1 VELLLVQHLTVSL
14 PLFLV
19 IDSHTKNH
27 KLWPVPKMLKSNSSS
42 SSSSSSKWQFAA
54 LRIKNHVRQHPIP
67 FPLGLIL
74 WHTSGI
80 LAAITRKGK
89 RSAKQ
94 KSSKT
99 CELQNT

>member
-14 PLFLV
+14 SLFLV

-27 KLWPVPKMLKSNSSS
+27 KLWPVPKMLKSNSC
-42 SSSSSSKWQFAA
+42 SSKWQFAA

-67 FPLGLIL
+67 FPLGLIT

-99 CELQNT
+99 YELQNP

>member
-1 VELLLVQHLTVSL
+1 VELLLVQHLTISL

-27 KLWPVPKMLKSNSSS
+27 KLWPITKMLKSN
-42 SSSSSSKWQFAA
+42 SSSSSKWQFAA

-67 FPLGLIL
+67 FPVGLIM
-74 WHTSGI
+74 WHTSEIMG
-80 LAAITRKGK
+80 AIKRKAK
-89 RSAKQ
+89 RSGKQ
-94 KSSKT
+94 EPSKT